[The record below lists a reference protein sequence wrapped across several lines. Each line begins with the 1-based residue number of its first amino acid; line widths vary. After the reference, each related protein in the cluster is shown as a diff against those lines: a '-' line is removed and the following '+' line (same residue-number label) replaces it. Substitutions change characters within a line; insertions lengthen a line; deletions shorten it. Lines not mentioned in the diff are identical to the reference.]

1 MLAKNSKR
9 RRLQTSKRYHFL
21 TIQFCPIKKRTP
33 HGPFFDW
40 AALGIKQ
47 PLHPLQD
54 QFVPYKKQRV
64 AGTDLRIRTR

>member
-9 RRLQTSKRYHFL
+9 RRLQIGKRYHFFYDSIL
-21 TIQFCPIKKRTP
+21 TNQKRTP
-33 HGPFFDW
+33 HGPLFDP
-40 AALGIKQ
+40 AALRIKQ